1 MNEENIY
8 FANKKPEDT
17 ARILIDK
24 SQTFY
29 HQLSTNAYIDTMYKM
44 WQAYYGLYSR
54 SGGNTHEIKFGGE
67 QGELVYLNVNH
78 FRNLAQHML
87 VMITANRP
95 IMEARAINTDYK
107 SLAQTYLANSILE
120 YYMREKRLEDVLKKA
135 VEMAIVMGSGFV
147 KMEWN
152 ATAGEL
158 YDADPETG
166 EMNYEGEIEFSNL
179 SPFDVVFD
187 GTKEGWDQDWVLCR
201 SSQNRHDLVAKYPEY
216 ADKILAIPKKHEVLK
231 FNKSL
236 FSNDDTDDIF
246 IYEFFHKRTEATPEG
261 RYMLFVDTD
270 VVLLDT
276 KMPYRQ
282 LPIFRISPSDIM
294 GTPYGYSPMFDI
306 FPIQEGINSLYSTI
320 MTNQNAN
327 GVQNIWIKPGADI
340 NVDLL
345 GGALNVIESEEKPEA
360 LQLTSTPKEIF
371 DFLNMLIQSAETISG
386 VNSVSRGNPE
396 ASLKSGTALA
406 LVQSMSLQFISGLQ
420 QSYVKL
426 IEDTGTALV
435 SILKDFAT
443 TPKVVAVVGKN
454 NRPYL
459 KEFTGESI
467 SAVNRV
473 IVDVGNPLSK
483 CFAKGT
489 QILMFDG
496 SKKNVEDVKIGD
508 WVMGPDS
515 NPRTVC
521 NTANGKEEMFE
532 IKSKDKHRR
541 VNYVCNRSHIL
552 TLKYCSDDYRYNVK
566 KGDVIDI
573 SIDEY
578 LKKTNREKRLLQ
590 GFKTGVEFSKKD
602 LKIPPYILGTW
613 IGDGSKYETTI
624 TSMDEEIVAEWQNY
638 ADSLGLHMYVRC
650 DNSGGRAKTYTISSK
665 KQNGSNNRNPFKT
678 LLRSYNL
685 IENKHIPED
694 YLYSSRE
701 DRLELLAGLIDT
713 DGHLVKNSGTY
724 IFTQKT
730 SSLTE
735 KIVFLAESLG
745 FRVTYRTR
753 KKSKSKLC
761 PNASGTMD
769 SITIGGNTWEIPV
782 RLPRKKTKE
791 AKRARDWNNY
801 GIEVTSLGEGEYYGF
816 TLKEE
821 PHFLL
826 GDFTVTHNTTAGKV
840 QMAEQLLQMGL
851 LKTPQQY
858 FQVMNTGRLD
868 SAYEEEMDELLL
880 IKRENE
886 LLMEGQPALVSPL
899 DQHQQHILEHRAVL
913 ADPDLRTD
921 PDLVRNVMDHIQSH
935 MDALR
940 NTDPALLQMT
950 GQQPL
955 PPPGMAPPPPGG
967 PQGEAGPPDEAG
979 AGMAPPPNGY
989 PQSGDQVGG
998 PNMEGAVLPSVPSP
1012 PAPFEN
1018 EPVLAQDMLPQG

>member
-483 CFAKGT
+483 
-489 QILMFDG
+489 
-496 SKKNVEDVKIGD
+496 S
-508 WVMGPDS
+508 
-515 NPRTVC
+515 
-521 NTANGKEEMFE
+521 
-532 IKSKDKHRR
+532 
-541 VNYVCNRSHIL
+541 
-552 TLKYCSDDYRYNVK
+552 
-566 KGDVIDI
+566 
-573 SIDEY
+573 
-578 LKKTNREKRLLQ
+578 
-590 GFKTGVEFSKKD
+590 
-602 LKIPPYILGTW
+602 
-613 IGDGSKYETTI
+613 
-624 TSMDEEIVAEWQNY
+624 
-638 ADSLGLHMYVRC
+638 
-650 DNSGGRAKTYTISSK
+650 
-665 KQNGSNNRNPFKT
+665 
-678 LLRSYNL
+678 
-685 IENKHIPED
+685 
-694 YLYSSRE
+694 
-701 DRLELLAGLIDT
+701 
-713 DGHLVKNSGTY
+713 
-724 IFTQKT
+724 
-730 SSLTE
+730 
-735 KIVFLAESLG
+735 
-745 FRVTYRTR
+745 
-753 KKSKSKLC
+753 
-761 PNASGTMD
+761 
-769 SITIGGNTWEIPV
+769 
-782 RLPRKKTKE
+782 
-791 AKRARDWNNY
+791 
-801 GIEVTSLGEGEYYGF
+801 
-816 TLKEE
+816 
-821 PHFLL
+821 
-826 GDFTVTHNTTAGKV
+826 TAGKV

-979 AGMAPPPNGY
+979 AGMAPPPSGY
-989 PQSGDQVGG
+989 PQSGDKVMG

-1012 PAPFEN
+1012 PPPFEN
-1018 EPVLAQDMLPQG
+1018 EQVLAQDMLPQG